1 MKVICHMISSVDGKI
16 KVSDWGE
23 ALYNKSFS
31 SLYEKCH
38 AAYKP
43 EAWLCGRVTM
53 SEFANAE
60 TPVPQATTQK
70 VERITFIADPGASSF
85 AIAADSHGK
94 LGWKTNDIGGDH
106 IIQLLSESVSDGYL
120 LYLQKRRI
128 SYVFAGKD
136 KLDLSLGLK
145 KLQDHFPI
153 DTLMVEG
160 GGTTNGTMLQAGL
173 IDELSLL
180 IAPVAD
186 GTTGGNTIFDIP
198 GVLTAAPGRH
208 LKLISCEQLEEEV
221 IWLKYKCK

>member
-31 SLYEKCH
+31 GLYEECH
-38 AAYKP
+38 NSYRA

-60 TPVPQATTQK
+60 TPVHEPVTEK
-70 VERITFIADPGASSF
+70 VERIAFIADPGADSF

-94 LGWKTNDIGGDH
+94 LGWKSNEIGGDH

-120 LYLQKRRI
+120 LYLQKRKI
-128 SYVFAGKD
+128 SYLFAGKE
-136 KLDLSLGLK
+136 KLDLGLALK
-145 KLQDHFPI
+145 KLKEHFPI

-186 GTTGGNTIFDIP
+186 GTAGGNTIFDVP
-198 GVLTAAPGRH
+198 GLFSAAPGHH
-208 LKLISCEQLEEEV
+208 LKLLSCEKLGEDV
-221 IWLKYKCK
+221 IWLKYACK